1 MPLKVR
7 CRWCGEKNKYLDVF
21 SNTLHYK
28 EKNFRKKVLCSK
40 CNMPLIK
47 IKHDDGSEY
56 SSSEY
61 KDLAKTC
68 LLRRVLTKK
77 QSNISPKSED

>member
-7 CRWCGEKNKYLDVF
+7 CRWCGAKNRYLDVF

-40 CNMPLIK
+40 CHMPLFK
-47 IKHDDGSEY
+47 LKHDDGSEY
-56 SSSEY
+56 SFSDYEN
-61 KDLAKTC
+61 LAKSC
-68 LLRRVLTKK
+68 FLDRVLVNK
-77 QSNISPKSED
+77 QKNANPKLDD